1 MAARISTGKT
11 PKLVQQSLAV
21 ILLLAVSASGFADEH
36 PLPMWQI
43 DGASNRVYLL
53 GSIHLLREKDYPI
66 PSVILDAYDI
76 ADSLIMELDMDDLD
90 PVATQALV
98 NELGM
103 IKGGGTLSD
112 LMGADLYAEAEQIAV
127 DISIPLAMLSSTEP
141 WLAAINVEQLV
152 LMRIGFD
159 PNFGVESFLM
169 RKAGADQKEILGLE
183 SIEDQLGLLDNMSLE
198 AQRTMLMQTLAD
210 SADMDNVM
218 DELVTAWRYGDI
230 TFLEENMLAEM
241 QDFPELYEALVVTR
255 NRNWTQQITAL
266 LTDDRNYLVI
276 VGTLHLIGE
285 DGVPNML
292 REMGIEP
299 MQMRQV
305 N

>member
-1 MAARISTGKT
+1 MAARITLRKNSG
-11 PKLVQQSLAV
+11 LVQQLSCIA
-21 ILLLAVSASGFADEH
+21 LLLTLSANGFSADH

-43 DGASNRVYLL
+43 DGATNRIYLL
-53 GSIHLLREKDYPI
+53 GSIHLLREKDHPI
-66 PSVILDAYDI
+66 PSVIMDVYEVADI
-76 ADSLIMELDMDDLD
+76 LIMELDMDDLD
-90 PVATQALV
+90 PVATQALI
-98 NELGM
+98 NDLGM

-112 LMGADLYAEAEQIAV
+112 LMGADLYAEAEKIAI

-141 WLAAINVEQLV
+141 WLAAINVEQLI

-159 PNFGVESFLM
+159 PNFGIESFLM
-169 RKAGADQKEILGLE
+169 RKAGNDQKEILGLE
-183 SIEDQLGLLDNMSLE
+183 SIEEQLGLLDSMSLD
-198 AQRTMLMQTLAD
+198 AQRSLLMQTLAD
-210 SADMDNVM
+210 SAEMEQIM

-230 TFLEENMLAEM
+230 AFLEENMLAEM

-255 NRNWTQQITAL
+255 NRNWTQQIEVL
-266 LTDDRNYLVI
+266 LNDDRDYLIV

-292 REMGIEP
+292 RKLGKEP
-299 MQMRQV
+299 RQMQQV